1 MDEFLSDLGGR
12 VGLLIL
18 LVPSFLLVC
27 AELGYRRGV
36 RDRATADE
44 WFLGHIGGVQAA
56 VLALL
61 GLLMGF
67 TFSMGVDRFDHRRA
81 LVLEEA
87 QAIRTAW
94 WRASLLQD
102 APASAVRDLLRKY
115 VDIRILPKAAPDPRE
130 LAERMRRSVEIQ
142 VALWRYAD
150 AAAAE
155 APDDITALFVES
167 VNDIVDIH
175 AGRVQATRSRIPS
188 GVWIIV
194 MAVAAVGCWTS
205 TYSGGASGVRSRLT
219 GVMLPLLVS
228 LVMLLIFDLT
238 NERHGLIHIS
248 QQPLIDVQ
256 ASIASGRW
264 R

>member
-1 MDEFLSDLGGR
+1 MDEFLANLGGR
-12 VGLLIL
+12 VAVLIL
-18 LVPSFLLVC
+18 LVPSLLLAC
-27 AELGYRRGV
+27 AELGYRHGV
-36 RDRATADE
+36 RGRASADE
-44 WFLGHIGGVQAA
+44 RFLSHIAGVQGA

-87 QAIRTAW
+87 NAIRTTW

-102 APASAVRDLLRKY
+102 APGDAVRDLLKKY
-115 VDIRILPKAAPDPRE
+115 VDLRILPKAAPDPRE
-130 LAERMRRSVEIQ
+130 LAERLRRSVEIQ

-175 AGRVQATRSRIPS
+175 AERIQATRSRIPS

-194 MAVAAVGCWTS
+194 LVVAAVGCWTS

-219 GVMLPLLVS
+219 SVMLPLLVS
-228 LVMLLIFDLT
+228 VVMLLIFDLT
-238 NERHGLIHIS
+238 NDRHGFIHIS
-248 QQPLIDVQ
+248 QQPLMDVQ

-264 R
+264 H